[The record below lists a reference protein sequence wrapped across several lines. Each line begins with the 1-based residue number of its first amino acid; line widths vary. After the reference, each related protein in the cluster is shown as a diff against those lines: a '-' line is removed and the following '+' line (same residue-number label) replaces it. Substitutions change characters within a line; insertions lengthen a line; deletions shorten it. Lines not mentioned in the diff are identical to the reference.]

1 MSLTI
6 VLRKAIGDYEE
17 KILWSM
23 PYIGKGG
30 RFISYAANKDKVSL
44 YVGEEAIAHF
54 SSRIGKIKSRKSA
67 VYLPYSEPF
76 DEALIEDLVRWEV
89 EKD

>member
-6 VLRKAIGDYEE
+6 VLRKAIEDYEE

-30 RFISYAANKDKVSL
+30 RFISYAANKDEVSL

-54 SSRIGKIKSRKSA
+54 STRLGRLESRKSA
-67 VYLPYSEPF
+67 IYLPYSEPL

>member
-6 VLRKAIGDYEE
+6 VLRKAIGEYEE

-30 RFISYAANKDKVSL
+30 RFISYVANKDKVSL

-54 SSRIGKIKSRKSA
+54 SSRIGKIKS
-67 VYLPYSEPF
+67 L
-76 DEALIEDLVRWEV
+76 LVHRV
-89 EKD
+89 GKNLRF

>member
-1 MSLTI
+1 MSLTT
-6 VLRKAIGDYEE
+6 VLRKAIGEYEE

-23 PYIGKGG
+23 LYIGKGG
-30 RFISYAANKDKVSL
+30 RFISYGANKDEVSL
-44 YVGEEAIAHF
+44 YVGEE
-54 SSRIGKIKSRKSA
+54 KST

-76 DEALIEDLVRWEV
+76 DEALIRDLVRWEV

>member
-1 MSLTI
+1 MSLTT
-6 VLRKAIGDYEE
+6 VLRKAIKDYEE

-44 YVGEEAIAHF
+44 YVGEE
-54 SSRIGKIKSRKSA
+54 KSA

-76 DEALIEDLVRWEV
+76 DEALIRDLVRWEV

>member
-23 PYIGKGG
+23 PYIGKGD
-30 RFISYAANKDKVSL
+30 RFISFAANKDKVSL

-54 SSRIGKIKSRKSA
+54 STRLGRLKSRKSA
-67 VYLPYSEPF
+67 VYLPYSEPL
-76 DEALIEDLVRWEV
+76 DEALIRDLVRW
-89 EKD
+89 

>member
-1 MSLTI
+1 MSLTT
-6 VLRKAIGDYEE
+6 VLRKAIGEYEE

-23 PYIGKGG
+23 PYIGKRG

-44 YVGEEAIAHF
+44 YVGEEKSAHF
-54 SSRIGKIKSRKSA
+54 SSRTGKMKSRKSA

-76 DEALIEDLVRWEV
+76 DEALIRDLVRWEV

>member
-17 KILWSM
+17 KMLGSM
-23 PYIGKGG
+23 PCSGKGG
-30 RFISYAANKDKVSL
+30 RFISYGANKDEVSL
-44 YVGEEAIAHF
+44 YVGEEKSAHF
-54 SSRIGKIKSRKSA
+54 SSRTGKMKSRKSA

-76 DEALIEDLVRWEV
+76 DEALIRDLVRWEV